1 MLKSTLLPFLQT
13 FASQLNAVQH
23 VLSPSSSSSSCTQLQ
38 FSAFEPVINGPVS
51 IASNISSQ
59 LAAPQLVAGLNSS
72 AGEQWAFDATSAD
85 GTSGLL
91 IGFYHDPT
99 YAFLGPGNL
108 RLSLDAVWPNGSTWS
123 LVDYLSQADI
133 DMCAQGTTGVWSK
146 KQGAISSSY
155 SFSIAADNSLA
166 TLEFYTPRLQGSISI
181 KSSVPARVADGSFT
195 NTLLNT
201 TAPPPSTFNAP
212 ALHWS
217 EPIPAGRA
225 IVDLI
230 LDGSP
235 LRWDGMGGAERWW
248 AGQGW
253 LDVLQGW
260 RAVRAVVGPYVLTY
274 WAPKSRLNA
283 GTLYPSAFLARNGK
297 KIFHATR
304 SGPSLDS
311 TTNQEP
317 YIEYR
322 GIPAETPPSSADDN
336 GGASTTKTNNKNNHK
351 IQNQNQNNHHQRDA
365 IRGYIVHLVS
375 PRESRRWEFTL
386 THRNLE
392 FEFDLGDGSG
402 GVAYVGTAAG
412 GEFGDDVYQGVFFN
426 EWVDVTG
433 LKVPGVYVWA
443 ARWVYWVWARVRGF

>member
-1 MLKSTLLPFLQT
+1 MLQSTLLPFLQT
-13 FASQLNAVQH
+13 FASQWNAVQH
-23 VLSPSSSSSSCTQLQ
+23 VLSPSPSPSCTQLQ
-38 FSAFEPVINGPVS
+38 FSAFEPVIDGPVS
-51 IASNISSQ
+51 ITSNISSQ

-91 IGFYHDPT
+91 MGFYHDPT

-123 LVDYLSQADI
+123 LVDYLSQANI
-133 DMCAQGTTGVWSK
+133 DVCDQGTTGVWSK
-146 KQGAISSSY
+146 KQGPMSSSY

-166 TLEFYTPRLQGSISI
+166 TLEFHTPRLQGSITIRST
-181 KSSVPARVADGSFT
+181 VPARVADGSTT
-195 NTLLNT
+195 NALRNN

-225 IVDLI
+225 TVDLV
-230 LDGSP
+230 LDGSA
-235 LRWDGMGGAERWW
+235 LRWEGMGGTERWW

-253 LDVLQGW
+253 LDALQGW
-260 RAVRAVVGPYVLTY
+260 RAVRAVVGPYVLTH
-274 WAPKSRLNA
+274 WAPTSRLNA
-283 GTLYPSAFLARNGK
+283 GTLYPSAFLARGGK

-304 SGPSLDS
+304 SGPSLETS
-311 TTNQEP
+311 TNQEP

-322 GIPAETPPSSADDN
+322 GIQAADETGTSSE
-336 GGASTTKTNNKNNHK
+336 GGHGSRNNNN
-351 IQNQNQNNHHQRDA
+351 NNNNHHNHRRGA
-365 IRGYIVHLVS
+365 IRGYIVHLVA
-375 PRESRRWEFTL
+375 PRERRRWEFTL
-386 THRNLE
+386 THQNVE

-426 EWVDVTG
+426 EWVDVQR
-433 LKVPGVYVWA
+433 LKVPRVYVTA
-443 ARWVYWVWARVRGF
+443 ASWYYRVKALLVGY

>member
-1 MLKSTLLPFLQT
+1 M
-13 FASQLNAVQH
+13 
-23 VLSPSSSSSSCTQLQ
+23 
-38 FSAFEPVINGPVS
+38 IDGPVS

-123 LVDYLSQADI
+123 LVDYLSQANI
-133 DMCAQGTTGVWSK
+133 DMCDQGTTGVWSK
-146 KQGAISSSY
+146 KQGPVSSSY
-155 SFSIAADNSLA
+155 SFSITADNSLA
-166 TLEFYTPRLQGSISI
+166 TLEFHTPRLQGSISI
-181 KSSVPARVADGSFT
+181 KSIVPARVADGSST
-195 NTLLNT
+195 NTLANT
-201 TAPPPSTFNAP
+201 TAPPQSTFNAP

-225 IVDLI
+225 TVDLI

-235 LRWDGMGGAERWW
+235 LRWEGMGGAERWW

-253 LDVLQGW
+253 LDALQGW

-274 WAPKSRLNA
+274 WAPTSRLNS
-283 GTLYPSAFLARNGK
+283 GTLYPSAFLARSGK

-322 GIPAETPPSSADDN
+322 GIPADTTSDSGSGSGSN
-336 GGASTTKTNNKNNHK
+336 TKT
-351 IQNQNQNNHHQRDA
+351 QNNHHNQNHHRGA
-365 IRGYIVHLVS
+365 IKGYIVHLVA

-402 GVAYVGTAAG
+402 GVAYVGVAAG

-426 EWVDVTG
+426 EWVDVAK

-443 ARWVYWVWARVRGF
+443 ARWFYWVKARVGGF

>member
-1 MLKSTLLPFLQT
+1 
-13 FASQLNAVQH
+13 
-23 VLSPSSSSSSCTQLQ
+23 
-38 FSAFEPVINGPVS
+38 
-51 IASNISSQ
+51 
-59 LAAPQLVAGLNSS
+59 
-72 AGEQWAFDATSAD
+72 
-85 GTSGLL
+85 
-91 IGFYHDPT
+91 
-99 YAFLGPGNL
+99 
-108 RLSLDAVWPNGSTWS
+108 
-123 LVDYLSQADI
+123 
-133 DMCAQGTTGVWSK
+133 MCDQGTTGVWFK
-146 KQGAISSSY
+146 EQGSVSSSY

-166 TLEFYTPRLQGSISI
+166 TLEFHTPRLQGSITIRST
-181 KSSVPARVADGSFT
+181 VPARVADGSTT
-195 NTLLNT
+195 NTLVNT
-201 TAPPPSTFNAP
+201 TASPPSTFNAP

-225 IVDLI
+225 TVDLV
-230 LDGSP
+230 LDGSA
-235 LRWDGMGGAERWW
+235 LHWEGIGGAERWW

-253 LDVLQGW
+253 LDALQGW

-274 WAPKSRLNA
+274 WAPTSRLNA
-283 GTLYPSAFLARNGK
+283 GTLYSSAFLARGGK

-322 GIPAETPPSSADDN
+322 GIPAETSSD
-336 GGASTTKTNNKNNHK
+336 GGGDGSNKNK
-351 IQNQNQNNHHQRDA
+351 NHHNHHRGA
-365 IRGYIVHLVS
+365 IRGYIVHLVA

-426 EWVDVTG
+426 EWVDVAK
-433 LKVPGVYVWA
+433 LKVPRVYVVA
-443 ARWVYWVWARVRGF
+443 AGWFYRVKAWVVGY

>member
-13 FASQLNAVQH
+13 LASQLNAVQH
-23 VLSPSSSSSSCTQLQ
+23 VLSPSSSSSSSCTQLQ
-38 FSAFEPVINGPVS
+38 FSAFEPVCNGPVS

-59 LAAPQLVAGLNSS
+59 LAAPQLIAGLNSS

-123 LVDYLSQADI
+123 LVDYLSQANIDI
-133 DMCAQGTTGVWSK
+133 CDQGTTGVWSK
-146 KQGAISSSY
+146 KQGPVSSSY

-166 TLEFYTPRLQGSISI
+166 TLEFNTPRLQGSITIRST
-181 KSSVPARVADGSFT
+181 VPARVADGSST
-195 NTLLNT
+195 NTLVNP

-225 IVDLI
+225 TVDLV

-235 LRWDGMGGAERWW
+235 LSWEGMGGAERWW

-253 LDVLQGW
+253 LDALQGW

-274 WAPKSRLNA
+274 WAPTSRLNA
-283 GTLYPSAFLARNGK
+283 GTLYPSAFLARGGK

-322 GIPAETPPSSADDN
+322 GIPA
-336 GGASTTKTNNKNNHK
+336 KTNPSESGDRSKS
-351 IQNQNQNNHHQRDA
+351 NNHHNNHQRGA
-365 IRGYIVHLVS
+365 IQGYIVHLVA

-412 GEFGDDVYQGVFFN
+412 GEFGDDVYQGGVFFN
-426 EWVDVTG
+426 EWVDVTK
-433 LKVPGVYVWA
+433 LKVPAVYVRVASWF
-443 ARWVYWVWARVRGF
+443 YWVKARLGGF